1 MKQEMTPA
9 LREAL
14 EKLARNRI
22 RVEYRPGEEPFRLG
36 ASKFGGK
43 PHLPADFDWPWY
55 HGEKLAYNGKEFSK
69 VK

>member
-43 PHLPADFDWPWY
+43 PDR
-55 HGEKLAYNGKEFSK
+55 KS
-69 VK
+69 VV